1 MHNKKRYIDPSS
13 YKMPMA
19 QRGKEMF
26 NKIFGDLDDE
36 YDYRI
41 NDDGNWEAKLKD
53 SPDDDWV
60 ELSVEEVSEKGLDST
75 YPDAQKIVEEANEI
89 EGNTLTL
96 NEENLKFISPESA
109 NLFSG
114 VGDTNILDLIYA
126 GVQVGKSFGKDQ
138 YYDPGKASDYRKYT
152 FENTSDEDMYIDEDA
167 FMQGKKQSEVFGTKD
182 EIAEQRIQS
191 FLDERHRRNPQKYA
205 KVKDFDIEEYRET
218 GDVDYRQGPFGLF
231 ESEGKQGDL
240 LEQRDNADAI
250 GFTLDKRGRY
260 DEPIGYTK
268 DFYDDG
274 TPKAFDIYD
283 DGSIELNTEPLMQI
297 EDSIPFLQT
306 KPLEEIQSGGE
317 EALDSYYQSWD
328 SMSPSERAYA
338 RPDWV
343 EEKDA
348 YNRSLANWKWRMYGK
363 NQYEELRNFFNSIGN
378 FGFRYG
384 LNLPQAVVPGGR
396 VTSDN
401 RYIHNPGYHK
411 FPGARPKDPQTGRMP
426 TIPLEDPGRTMKKE
440 IITSNIQQPEEDI
453 DPVEAT
459 RRSQTVIHPD
469 GSTTMRMIPYSIN
482 LGDTGDNWTGQK
494 DDPENFLNP
503 NEFAPRSVYTDLS
516 KKEFAK
522 TLVNPR
528 KTKKISSEQDADDI
542 QNFVQGMYGYDNPN
556 LFKEKPNRNEFQ
568 AGGQQGY
575 NPLTNIYTPPNFELD
590 PETQYN
596 MQTLNLGDISSPDD
610 TRFMNSQDRMYA
622 TQQAVNRSMDDYE
635 SATEQT
641 MDKFNNPFSIENTQ
655 TSLDLPSSNAFETDQ
670 FTNDAFYSK
679 DMRTSSTDEIDVD
692 DLDSRSDRRALR
704 KYRRQ
709 LKREDRRNERA
720 GRDGVATRAYNT
732 GNMILDSKPAQ
743 IYGKI
748 GSGAVTLSRPI
759 NRLIEQKQERE
770 RLKTMMDNAYLS
782 DNVFASVDADVA
794 GFKGDYDVNT
804 GIFRPDDK
812 VISRQGKYGA
822 EISNYLTFAKNGGSF
837 FNDGDEVEVDANMYK
852 ELIAA
857 GAELEII

>member
-1 MHNKKRYIDPSS
+1 
-13 YKMPMA
+13 
-19 QRGKEMF
+19 
-26 NKIFGDLDDE
+26 
-36 YDYRI
+36 
-41 NDDGNWEAKLKD
+41 
-53 SPDDDWV
+53 
-60 ELSVEEVSEKGLDST
+60 
-75 YPDAQKIVEEANEI
+75 
-89 EGNTLTL
+89 
-96 NEENLKFISPESA
+96 
-109 NLFSG
+109 
-114 VGDTNILDLIYA
+114 
-126 GVQVGKSFGKDQ
+126 
-138 YYDPGKASDYRKYT
+138 
-152 FENTSDEDMYIDEDA
+152 
-167 FMQGKKQSEVFGTKD
+167 
-182 EIAEQRIQS
+182 
-191 FLDERHRRNPQKYA
+191 
-205 KVKDFDIEEYRET
+205 
-218 GDVDYRQGPFGLF
+218 
-231 ESEGKQGDL
+231 
-240 LEQRDNADAI
+240 
-250 GFTLDKRGRY
+250 
-260 DEPIGYTK
+260 
-268 DFYDDG
+268 
-274 TPKAFDIYD
+274 
-283 DGSIELNTEPLMQI
+283 
-297 EDSIPFLQT
+297 
-306 KPLEEIQSGGE
+306 
-317 EALDSYYQSWD
+317 
-328 SMSPSERAYA
+328 
-338 RPDWV
+338 
-343 EEKDA
+343 
-348 YNRSLANWKWRMYGK
+348 
-363 NQYEELRNFFNSIGN
+363 
-378 FGFRYG
+378 
-384 LNLPQAVVPGGR
+384 
-396 VTSDN
+396 
-401 RYIHNPGYHK
+401 
-411 FPGARPKDPQTGRMP
+411 
-426 TIPLEDPGRTMKKE
+426 
-440 IITSNIQQPEEDI
+440 

-759 NRLIEQKQERE
+759 NRLIEQ
-770 RLKTMMDNAYLS
+770 
-782 DNVFASVDADVA
+782 
-794 GFKGDYDVNT
+794 
-804 GIFRPDDK
+804 
-812 VISRQGKYGA
+812 
-822 EISNYLTFAKNGGSF
+822 
-837 FNDGDEVEVDANMYK
+837 
-852 ELIAA
+852 
-857 GAELEII
+857 